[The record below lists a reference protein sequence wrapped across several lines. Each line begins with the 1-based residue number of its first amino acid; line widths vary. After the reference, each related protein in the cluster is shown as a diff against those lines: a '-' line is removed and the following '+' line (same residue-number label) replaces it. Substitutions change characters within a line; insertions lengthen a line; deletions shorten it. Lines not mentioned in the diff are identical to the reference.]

1 MINTQVY
8 VEDIGKKK
16 RLKDRRKIMKTLNE
30 ILTVSEICERWGIND
45 VTLRER
51 CIRNYSLK
59 EGVDWRK
66 SGNMF
71 LIRRSSIVR
80 IFGEEK

>member
-1 MINTQVY
+1 M
-8 VEDIGKKK
+8 ES
-16 RLKDRRKIMKTLNE
+16 LNE
-30 ILTVSEICERWGIND
+30 ILTIPEICERWKINN
-45 VTLRER
+45 VALRER

-59 EGVDWRK
+59 EGIDWRK

-71 LIRRSSIVR
+71 LIKRSSIVR